1 MLTTETKNIK
11 VLLADEHPIACQG
24 IQCVFEHTPDITIEE
39 EVTNVPDLLK
49 KVGETK
55 FNMVLFDIS
64 MSGFGGLDV
73 LKTIRSERPDLPV
86 LIFSSLPEDQYAL
99 RCLKA
104 GAAGFLPKTCSK
116 KQLIETI
123 RKVAEGRKYV
133 SPALVEKLACDL
145 DFDSEKP
152 LHQSL
157 SDREYQVFCMIAS
170 GKTVSEIATEL
181 SLSVPTISTYRGRIL
196 EKMKLSNNSQ
206 LAYYAIKSGLI
217 N

>member
-1 MLTTETKNIK
+1 MVTAEPQIIK
-11 VLLADEHPIACQG
+11 ILLADEHPITCQG
-24 IQCVFEHTPDITIEE
+24 IQCIFEHTPGIAIAE
-39 EVTNVPDLLK
+39 EVTNVHDLLK
-49 KVGETK
+49 KIGETK
-55 FNMVLFDIS
+55 WNMVLFDIS

-73 LKTIRSERPDLPV
+73 LKIIRSERPDLPV

-133 SPALVEKLACDL
+133 SPSLAEKLARDL
-145 DFDSEKP
+145 ELDSERP

-196 EKMKLSNNSQ
+196 EKMKLSNNSK